1 MDYYN
6 RLRQRVQGRNRKP
19 FINTVF
25 VHIARLSDE
34 LWLETDQKFTLQK
47 YVGSHDPAYCDIKCW
62 STISFLCFFSS
73 AGSAKGDRR
82 L

>member
-34 LWLETDQKFTLQK
+34 LWLETD
-47 YVGSHDPAYCDIKCW
+47 
-62 STISFLCFFSS
+62 
-73 AGSAKGDRR
+73 
-82 L
+82 